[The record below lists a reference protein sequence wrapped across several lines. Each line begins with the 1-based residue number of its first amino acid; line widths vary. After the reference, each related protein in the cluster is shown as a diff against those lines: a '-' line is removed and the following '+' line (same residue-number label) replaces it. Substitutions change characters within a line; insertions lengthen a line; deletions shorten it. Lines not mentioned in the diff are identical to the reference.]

1 MSHRTPRDQFLSHLK
16 RVMKSG
22 ETASE
27 RLAATKMYRELTFGL
42 DEKGAPTP
50 VPNAP
55 DGAISLPELPAAP
68 IVTKP
73 LGEFAETAQSVQNN
87 CTVLMHS
94 IRALRDEA
102 LAFWVWRRDA
112 GEAQAG
118 YIADLTRQHQL
129 QVADLNVAIL
139 EHSFDLQQFW
149 DWIFEPK
156 SGGRYPFE
164 ILQQARQALG
174 V

>member
-1 MSHRTPRDQFLSHLK
+1 MSGRTPRDKWLAHLRK
-16 RVMKSG
+16 TMVHG
-22 ETASE
+22 ETATE
-27 RLAATKMYRELTFGL
+27 RTEAMKLYNAATQGMA
-42 DEKGAPTP
+42 DGAT
-50 VPNAP
+50 V
-55 DGAISLPELPAAP
+55 DGAIPLPELPAAP

-73 LGEFAETAQSVQNN
+73 LSEFAETAQSVQNN

-94 IRALRDEA
+94 VRALRDEA
-102 LAFWVWRRDA
+102 LAFCVWRRDA

-139 EHSFDLQQFW
+139 ERGFNLQEFW

-164 ILQQARQALG
+164 ILQQARTELG
-174 V
+174 L

>member
-16 RVMKSG
+16 RVMKNG

-42 DEKGAPTP
+42 DEKGVPTP
-50 VPNAP
+50 AP
-55 DGAISLPELPAAP
+55 VDGAISLPELPAAP

-73 LGEFAETAQSVQNN
+73 LSEFAETAQSVQNN

-94 IRALRDEA
+94 VRALRDEA
-102 LAFWVWRRDA
+102 LAFCVWRRDET
-112 GEAQAG
+112 EAQAG

-139 EHSFDLQQFW
+139 ERGFNLQEFW
-149 DWIFEPK
+149 GWIFEPK